1 MSLTDE
7 PDAYKIGTDNKKE
20 YFDELEYSS
29 LREGRVKK
37 FGSFFNSNEMLLTV
51 MGIGLFVVIL
61 VFVVFVPK
69 ARNRVDNRQL
79 DLFDARLKEMEDRL
93 INIEWADK
101 KLKQFEDKSKKIN
114 MMEERMD
121 KLEAVLSMKLD
132 LIKKNIEETREESQ
146 PSRKPQKSTAHR
158 NAKVSQKKATKR
170 YHYVRAGDTLY
181 GISRRYSIS
190 VKELRSINRF
200 SSGKSI
206 YPGQKLLL
214 NRAD

>member
-29 LREGRVKK
+29 LREGRMKK
-37 FGSFFNSNEMLLTV
+37 FGSFFNSSEMLLSV

-61 VFVVFVPK
+61 VFVIFIPR
-69 ARNRVDNRQL
+69 ARNKVDNRQL
-79 DLFDARLKEMEDRL
+79 ELFDARLKEMEDRL

-101 KLKQFEDKSKKIN
+101 KLKQFEDKSKKID

-132 LIKKNIEETREESQ
+132 LIKKNIEETREKSQ
-146 PSRKPQKSTAHR
+146 PGKKPQKSTTPSP
-158 NAKVSQKKATKR
+158 KKTSQKKATKL
-170 YHYVRAGDTLY
+170 YHWVRAGDTLY
-181 GISRRYSIS
+181 GISRRYGIS
-190 VKELRSINRF
+190 VNELCRINKF
-200 SSGKSI
+200 SKKKSL

-214 NRAD
+214 NSAN